1 MKKLLSMVLLL
12 VFVLS
17 LVGCK
22 GQDVDNDITSGKIT
36 RNEGNLK
43 ILDLLLKYKM
53 IDKETILD
61 LYNNGKIREI
71 KDIETVVLNY

>member
-1 MKKLLSMVLLL
+1 MHLSELHSKEIINVLENLITL
-12 VFVLS
+12 DS
-17 LVGCK
+17 DIASEK
-22 GQDVDNDITSGKIT
+22 ITS
-36 RNEGNLK
+36 NEGNLK

-61 LYNNGKIREI
+61 LYNKGKIREI

>member
-1 MKKLLSMVLLL
+1 MYKTPILSESSKEIINVLENLITL
-12 VFVLS
+12 DS
-17 LVGCK
+17 DIASEK
-22 GQDVDNDITSGKIT
+22 ITS
-36 RNEGNLK
+36 NEGNLK

-61 LYNNGKIREI
+61 LYNKGKIREI